1 LSVDNTKHFC
11 MEADKNS
18 IITEDGQ
25 RLNIKDGLIT
35 GTEDP
40 GPGLAYETGNLLDEK
55 DKKDAKE
62 EDKTGSVCR
71 QNNNGGS
78 NE

>member
-1 LSVDNTKHFC
+1 MAPDN
-11 MEADKNS
+11 NS

-25 RLNIKDGLIT
+25 RLTIKDGLIT

-40 GPGLAYETGNLLDEK
+40 GAGLAYETGNVLDEK
-55 DKKDAKE
+55 DNEGEKG

-71 QNNNGGS
+71 KNSDSGNK
-78 NE
+78 E

>member
-1 LSVDNTKHFC
+1 
-11 MEADKNS
+11 MEPGNNS

-25 RLNIKDGLIT
+25 RLTINEGLIT

-40 GPGLAYETGNLLDEK
+40 GAGLAYETGNVLDEK
-55 DKKDAKE
+55 DKTE
-62 EDKTGSVCR
+62 EDDDRAGNACR
-71 QNNNGGS
+71 QNNNSGK